1 MDRKEIAYAVDRMQ
15 KHIGE
20 HLGEPITL
28 LELARRAGYSPY
40 YAARIF
46 KETTGKSPFEYI
58 RALRMT
64 KAALTLRDK
73 DIRVL
78 DVALDFVFDSH
89 EGFTRAFSREFGIT
103 PHRYKQR
110 PVPLRL
116 FLPYSARDR
125 YLFYTKGE
133 QTMEKK
139 ETSTIFVQVIER
151 PARKLI
157 LKRGQKAEEY
167 FAYCEEVGC
176 DIWGILTSVKDA
188 LYEPI
193 GMWLPKKLRPA
204 GTSEYAQGV
213 EVPLDYAG
221 AIPEGFE
228 IVTLEP
234 CKMMIFQGRPYEDA
248 YFETEILALQKAID
262 SYDPTLYGYQW
273 DDENAPRFQLAP
285 EGYRGY
291 IEGRPVQLT
300 PKA

>member
-1 MDRKEIAYAVDRMQ
+1 MNREEIAYAVARMQ

-20 HLGEPITL
+20 HLSEPITL
-28 LELARRAGYSPY
+28 LDLARCAGYSPY
-40 YAARIF
+40 HAARIF
-46 KETTGKSPFEYI
+46 RDEVGKTPFAYI

-64 KAALTLRDK
+64 RAALTLRDQDK
-73 DIRVL
+73 KVL

-103 PHRYKQR
+103 PQRYKRR

-116 FLPYSARDR
+116 FLPYSAKDR

-133 QTMEKK
+133 KTMEKK

-151 PARKLI
+151 PERKLI
-157 LKRGQKAEEY
+157 LKRGKKAEEY

-213 EVPLDYAG
+213 EVPMDYAG
-221 AIPEGFE
+221 EIPEGFDL
-228 IVTLEP
+228 ITLEP
-234 CKMMIFQGRPYEDA
+234 CKMMVFQGQPYDDA
-248 YFETEILALQKAID
+248 YFETEILALQNAINA
-262 SYDPTLYGYQW
+262 YDPTLYGYQW
-273 DDENAPRFQLAP
+273 ADEDAPRFQLPP

-291 IEGRPVQLT
+291 IEGKPV
-300 PKA
+300 KEKK